1 MRISDWSLDVC
12 SSDLRSE
19 CLASRSGP
27 LDPAQTIL
35 IPNHLTQ
42 HPLPSLKTDEGR
54 FVSVFENSR
63 GQQLI
68 LIVDKTTKTGQFSA
82 GEAGWRIENISSDK
96 IDRKSVVTGKS
107 VSVRV
112 DLGGRRNIT
121 KKKRYR

>member
-82 GEAGWRIENISSDK
+82 GEAGRSEE
-96 IDRKSVVTGKS
+96 RRVGKEC
-107 VSVRV
+107 VSTCRS
-112 DLGGRRNIT
+112 RWSP
-121 KKKRYR
+121 YH